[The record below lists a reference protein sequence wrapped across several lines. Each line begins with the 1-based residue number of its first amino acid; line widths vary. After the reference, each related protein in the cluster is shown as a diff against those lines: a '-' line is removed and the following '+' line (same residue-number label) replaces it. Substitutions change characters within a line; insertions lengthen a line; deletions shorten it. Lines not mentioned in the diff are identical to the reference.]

1 MARLYRV
8 SFLEGRPASRG
19 VVVKLP
25 MSSAEACLTRTLIGI
40 VAMSLVLV
48 TPSELVN
55 LNFYAAGPTDGQ
67 RLGVAIVVTNALQTA
82 NFSFNFVLYLVVN
95 AQFRAAVAETCRC
108 PGTPS
113 PCCRKPPTAATTEL
127 IELGCPLTVA
137 TAAGAGG
144 ETATVS
150 ASPHEDHV
158 FRTVAVEVSH
168 VYQTVS
174 RHHRHYDDD
183 DNNDD
188 NDGEQPVDQCYC

>member
-1 MARLYRV
+1 
-8 SFLEGRPASRG
+8 
-19 VVVKLP
+19 VKLP

-67 RLGVAIVVTNALQTA
+67 RLGVAIVVTN
-82 NFSFNFVLYLVVN
+82 
-95 AQFRAAVAETCRC
+95 AVAETCRC